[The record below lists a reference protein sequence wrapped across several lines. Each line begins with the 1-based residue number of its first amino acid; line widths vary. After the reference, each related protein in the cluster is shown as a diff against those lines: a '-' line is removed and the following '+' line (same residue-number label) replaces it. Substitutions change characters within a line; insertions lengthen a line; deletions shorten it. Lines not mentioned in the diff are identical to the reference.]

1 MHAPHT
7 HLTPRRTIRF
17 WLNCLVI
24 ACILP
29 AVIVTTFII
38 LRSFTQERAGIER
51 DLAGTARALGQAV
64 DAELKGTRSAL
75 LVLAMS
81 PHLASG
87 DLAKFYGDARKLV
100 EALNV
105 DNVVL
110 SDLDGQQL
118 INTLLPYG
126 ASLPR
131 HGGREQQ
138 QRVIETR
145 QPVISDLF
153 VGAVTGKPIIIIEA
167 PVMLDGNPRYSL
179 AVGMFPERLSAILRR
194 QKMPSD
200 WVAAI
205 VDNSETIVAPER

>member
-1 MHAPHT
+1 M
-7 HLTPRRTIRF
+7 
-17 WLNCLVI
+17 
-24 ACILP
+24 P

-75 LVLAMS
+75 FVLSMS
-81 PHLASG
+81 PHLTSG

-153 VGAVTGKPIIIIEA
+153 IGAVAGK
-167 PVMLDGNPRYSL
+167 
-179 AVGMFPERLSAILRR
+179 
-194 QKMPSD
+194 
-200 WVAAI
+200 
-205 VDNSETIVAPER
+205 

>member
-1 MHAPHT
+1 
-7 HLTPRRTIRF
+7 
-17 WLNCLVI
+17 
-24 ACILP
+24 
-29 AVIVTTFII
+29 
-38 LRSFTQERAGIER
+38 
-51 DLAGTARALGQAV
+51 
-64 DAELKGTRSAL
+64 
-75 LVLAMS
+75 MS

-131 HGGREQQ
+131 HGGREQL

-145 QPVISDLF
+145 QPSSRICSS
-153 VGAVTGKPIIIIEA
+153 A
-167 PVMLDGNPRYSL
+167 RS
-179 AVGMFPERLSAILRR
+179 PESPSSSSRLR
-194 QKMPSD
+194 
-200 WVAAI
+200 
-205 VDNSETIVAPER
+205 

>member
-1 MHAPHT
+1 
-7 HLTPRRTIRF
+7 
-17 WLNCLVI
+17 
-24 ACILP
+24 LP

-51 DLAGTARALGQAV
+51 DLAGTARALDQAV

-126 ASLPR
+126 AS
-131 HGGREQQ
+131 
-138 QRVIETR
+138 
-145 QPVISDLF
+145 
-153 VGAVTGKPIIIIEA
+153 
-167 PVMLDGNPRYSL
+167 VMAAANSC
-179 AVGMFPERLSAILRR
+179 SA
-194 QKMPSD
+194 
-200 WVAAI
+200 
-205 VDNSETIVAPER
+205 